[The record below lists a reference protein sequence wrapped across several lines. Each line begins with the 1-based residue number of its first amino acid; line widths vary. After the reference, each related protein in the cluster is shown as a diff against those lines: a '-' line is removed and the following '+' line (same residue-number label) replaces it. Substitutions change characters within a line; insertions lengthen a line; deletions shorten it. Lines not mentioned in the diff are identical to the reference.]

1 MAAQRQQPSRL
12 GRDSGLGRASFARSM
27 LAASEGAAAASVA
40 AVAGAETEE
49 ALPVVSWQEAAAMPH
64 DKLLQ
69 LLRAL
74 QLDVKALQTEL
85 EGGWGVV
92 FLVARGTWHF
102 AALHAVQLGSLKHT
116 AH

>member
-1 MAAQRQQPSRL
+1 M
-12 GRDSGLGRASFARSM
+12 
-27 LAASEGAAAASVA
+27 
-40 AVAGAETEE
+40 
-49 ALPVVSWQEAAAMPH
+49 VSWQEAAAMPH

-69 LLRAL
+69 LVRAL

-102 AALHAVQLGSLKHT
+102 AALHAVQLGSLSTQHIERRLNNV
-116 AH
+116 AAVLQGRARRQLQPSSVL